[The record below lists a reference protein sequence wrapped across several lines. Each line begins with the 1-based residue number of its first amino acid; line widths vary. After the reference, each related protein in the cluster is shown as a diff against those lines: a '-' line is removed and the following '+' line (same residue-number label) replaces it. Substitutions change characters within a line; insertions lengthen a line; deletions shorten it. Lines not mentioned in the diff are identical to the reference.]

1 MTTIKTKIL
10 SLIAFYYLFTGANAF
25 ADNNYYNDND
35 NDNDNVKKIN
45 SIEKQ
50 ITNLN
55 DDTITDYDY
64 FNTFDIKKNSIITS
78 TVGND
83 TYIEWKSLNNAEFH
97 EYSMPEGKNDK
108 GLSVKSYINNNNT
121 YSMNIEDISINTQD
135 FPIWALSKY
144 SSVDEVIEAARNI
157 NIIKNDNS
165 LSLSYEFSDQNNRKV
180 IINVNDGDIEIS

>member
-10 SLIAFYYLFTGANAF
+10 SVIAFYYLFTGANAF
-25 ADNNYYNDND
+25 ADNQYSNDD
-35 NDNDNVKKIN
+35 VKKIN

-50 ITNLN
+50 L
-55 DDTITDYDY
+55 TDLSNNIVTDADY

-108 GLSVKSYINNNNT
+108 GLSVRSYINNNNS
-121 YSMNIEDISINTQD
+121 YSVNIEDISINTQD

-144 SSVDEVIEAARNI
+144 SSVDEVIEAAKNI
-157 NIIKNDNS
+157 NIIKNDKS
-165 LSLSYEFSDQNNRKV
+165 LSLSYEFSDKNNNKV
-180 IINVNDGDIEIS
+180 IINVINGDIEIS